1 MENGTKHVKG
11 LNGLR
16 ALAVVLVFLSH
27 KAHFEAI
34 DAGKLGVWIFFFIS
48 GFLIVG
54 ELHRNRVGIERG
66 AQQYR
71 SAIAVFF
78 VKRALRIFPVYYLLL
93 IALTIA
99 HRLFYQRGLD
109 LGLAW
114 HFVFLSNVW
123 IGIVIG
129 KWPGTVSHFWS
140 LAIEQQFYLV
150 APFAL
155 VLTRASWHW
164 RMSAAVVAI
173 CAVAHLALYASGA
186 SQPLIYA
193 LSPWNF
199 ALLALGGMC
208 GMARDD
214 PRFAGYVAVY
224 TRRTSWLAMGLI
236 GTCVCVSQPLWA
248 PSLSSTALGWLDLGL
263 SASLCAVFLHVV
275 NRQGGALVVA
285 LETPALDYLGKISY
299 GFYLFHNLI
308 PSKLGEA
315 PALYAR
321 LHVPIAFQ
329 HALPVV
335 LQFQL
340 SLLLAHLSWHLLE
353 KRVLALKKPIEAAL
367 KDRVRVRVEPQ
378 PY

>member
-1 MENGTKHVKG
+1 MENSTKHVKG

-16 ALAVVLVFLSH
+16 ALAVILVFLSH

-34 DAGKLGVWIFFFIS
+34 DVGKLGVWIFFFIS

-54 ELHRNRVGIERG
+54 ELHRNRAGIEHGTQHWRT
-66 AQQYR
+66 AL
-71 SAIAVFF
+71 AVFF

-99 HRLFYQRGLD
+99 HRLFYQRGVD

-114 HFVFLSNVW
+114 HFVFLSNFW
-123 IGIVIG
+123 IGVVIG

-150 APFAL
+150 VPFVL
-155 VLTRASWHW
+155 VLTRASRHL
-164 RMSAAVVAI
+164 RMGAAIVLI
-173 CAVAHLALYASGA
+173 CAVLHLALYASGA
-186 SQPLIYA
+186 SRPLIYA
-193 LSPWNF
+193 FSPWNF
-199 ALLALGGMC
+199 ALLTLGGMC
-208 GMARDD
+208 GMAGAD
-214 PRFAGYVAVY
+214 PRVAVRVGVY
-224 TRRTSWLAMGLI
+224 ARRTSWLLTALA
-236 GTCVCVSQPLWA
+236 GTCVCLSQPLWA
-248 PSLSSTALGWLDLGL
+248 PALGPVALGWIDLGL
-263 SASLCAVFLHVV
+263 SVSLCGMFLYVV
-275 NRQGGALVVA
+275 NRQDSALVTA
-285 LETPALDYLGKISY
+285 LETPSLDYLGKISY

-308 PSKLGEA
+308 PTKLGEA

-321 LHVPIAFQ
+321 LHMPIAIQ

-340 SLLLAHLSWHLLE
+340 SFLLAHLSWHLLE

-367 KDRVRVRVEPQ
+367 RSRVRVRAQPQ

>member
-1 MENGTKHVKG
+1 MDYSTKHVKG

-16 ALAVVLVFLSH
+16 ALAVILVFLSH

-54 ELHRNRVGIERG
+54 ELHRNRVGIEHG
-66 AQQYR
+66 TQQGR
-71 SAIAVFF
+71 TVIAVFF

-99 HRLFYQRGLD
+99 HRLFYQRGVH
-109 LGLAW
+109 LGLVW
-114 HFVFLSNVW
+114 HFAFLSNFW
-123 IGIVIG
+123 IGLVID

-155 VLTRASWHW
+155 VLTRASRHL
-164 RMSAAVVAI
+164 RMCAAIVLV
-173 CAVAHLALYASGA
+173 CAVLHLVLYARGA

-208 GMARDD
+208 GMTRDD
-214 PRFAGYVAVY
+214 ARIGAQVAAY
-224 TRRTSWLAMGLI
+224 ARRTSWLTMALA
-236 GTCVCVSQPLWA
+236 GTCVCASQPLWV
-248 PSLSSTALGWLDLGL
+248 PTLGPVALGWIDLGL
-263 SASLCAVFLHVV
+263 SVSLCAVFLHVV
-275 NRQGGALVVA
+275 SRQDSALVTA

-308 PSKLGEA
+308 PTKLGEA
-315 PALYAR
+315 PAFYAR
-321 LHVPIAFQ
+321 LHVPIALQ
-329 HALPVV
+329 HALPIV

-340 SLLLAHLSWHLLE
+340 SFLLAHLSWHLLE
-353 KRVLALKKPIEAAL
+353 KRVLALKKPIETAL
-367 KDRVRVRVEPQ
+367 RSRVRVRPQPQ

>member
-1 MENGTKHVKG
+1 MENSTKHVKG

-16 ALAVVLVFLSH
+16 ALAVILVFLSH

-54 ELHRNRVGIERG
+54 ELHRNRAGIEHG
-66 AQQYR
+66 TQQGR
-71 SAIAVFF
+71 IVIAVFF

-93 IALTIA
+93 IALAIA
-99 HRLFYQRGLD
+99 HRLFYQRGVH

-114 HFVFLSNVW
+114 HFAFLSNFW
-123 IGIVIG
+123 IGVVIG

-155 VLTRASWHW
+155 VLTRASVHL
-164 RMSAAVVAI
+164 RLCAAIVAI
-173 CAVAHLALYASGA
+173 CAVLHLVLYASGA

-214 PRFAGYVAVY
+214 AQIGAQVAAY
-224 TRRTSWLAMGLI
+224 ARRTSWLAMALA
-236 GTCVCVSQPLWA
+236 GTGICVSQPLWA
-248 PSLSSTALGWLDLGL
+248 PALSSVALGWIDLGL
-263 SASLCAVFLHVV
+263 SVSLCGVFLHVV
-275 NRQGGALVVA
+275 NRQDSSLVSALD
-285 LETPALDYLGKISY
+285 TPALDYLGKISY

-308 PSKLGEA
+308 PTKLGEA

-321 LHVPIAFQ
+321 LHVPIALQ
-329 HALPVV
+329 HALPIV

-340 SLLLAHLSWHLLE
+340 SFLLAHLSWHLLE

-367 KDRVRVRVEPQ
+367 RSRVRVGVEPQ

>member
-1 MENGTKHVKG
+1 MQDSTKHVKG

-16 ALAVVLVFLSH
+16 ALAVILVFLSH

-54 ELHRNRVGIERG
+54 ELHRNRTGIEQG
-66 AQQYR
+66 TQQYR
-71 SAIAVFF
+71 TVIAVFF

-99 HRLFYQRGLD
+99 HRLFYQRGVH

-114 HFVFLSNVW
+114 HFAFLSNFW
-123 IGIVIG
+123 IGVVIG

-150 APFAL
+150 APFVL
-155 VLTRASWHW
+155 VLTRASRHVL
-164 RMSAAVVAI
+164 MCAAIVVV
-173 CAVAHLALYASGA
+173 CAVLHLTLYASGA
-186 SQPLIYA
+186 NQPLIYA
-193 LSPWNF
+193 CSPWNF

-208 GMARDD
+208 AMVRDD
-214 PRFAGYVAVY
+214 ARLATRVGGF
-224 TRRTSWLAMGLI
+224 TRRTSWLAIALTA
-236 GTCVCVSQPLWA
+236 TCACVSQPLWA
-248 PSLSSTALGWLDLGL
+248 PSASFAALGWIDLGL
-263 SASLCAVFLHVV
+263 AVSLCAVFLHVV
-275 NRQGGALVVA
+275 NRQDSALVET

-308 PSKLGEA
+308 PTKLGEA

-321 LHVPIAFQ
+321 LHVPIALQ
-329 HALPVV
+329 HVLPVV

-340 SLLLAHLSWHLLE
+340 SFLLAHLSWHLLE

-367 KDRVRVRVEPQ
+367 RSRVRVRVQPQ
-378 PY
+378 GY

>member
-1 MENGTKHVKG
+1 MENSTKHVKG

-16 ALAVVLVFLSH
+16 ALAVILVFLSH

-54 ELHRNRVGIERG
+54 ELHRNRAGIEHST
-66 AQQYR
+66 QQCR
-71 SAIAVFF
+71 TAIAVFF

-93 IALTIA
+93 IALVIA
-99 HRLFYQRGLD
+99 HRLFYQRGVD

-114 HFVFLSNVW
+114 HFAFLSNFW
-123 IGIVIG
+123 IGVVIG

-150 APFAL
+150 APFVL
-155 VLTRASWHW
+155 VLTRASAHL
-164 RMSAAVVAI
+164 RLCAAVVAI
-173 CAVAHLALYASGA
+173 CAVLHLALYASGA

-193 LSPWNF
+193 FSPWNF
-199 ALLALGGMC
+199 ALLALGGIC
-208 GMARDD
+208 GIARDD
-214 PRFAGYVAVY
+214 PRVGAHVAAY
-224 TRRTSWLAMGLI
+224 ARRTSWLATALA
-236 GTCVCVSQPLWA
+236 GTGACVSQPLWA
-248 PSLSSTALGWLDLGL
+248 PTLGPVALGWIDLGL
-263 SASLCAVFLHVV
+263 SVSLCGVFLHVV
-275 NRQGGALVVA
+275 TRQDSALVTA

-329 HALPVV
+329 HALPIV

-340 SLLLAHLSWHLLE
+340 SFLLAHLSWNLLE

-367 KDRVRVRVEPQ
+367 TSRVRVRASFL
-378 PY
+378 